1 MRNIKLTIE
10 YDGKRYSGWQRLGN
24 SEKTIQGKIES
35 ILTQMTGE
43 PIEIIGSGRTDA
55 GTHARGQVANFKTTS
70 SLTTTE
76 MLSFLNRYLPGDIV
90 VKEVTEMPERF
101 HARYNATGKQYS
113 YYVWNRPIP
122 NAFERY
128 HSFHFPKALDQEK
141 MEQACQK
148 LIGTHDFIGFS
159 ALKKTKKSTTRT
171 IEKITIER
179 NREMLQFTF
188 VGNGFLHKMVRIL
201 VGTLLE
207 RGHFF
212 AIFTYFCQKIIF
224 IFFRYLKKRRHS
236 CLVLFTGNHV
246 VEWDYF
252 LFNSGKIV
260 AIRFVIF
267 KFHDVNHDW
276 LWRCAS
282 SY

>member
-1 MRNIKLTIE
+1 
-10 YDGKRYSGWQRLGN
+10 
-24 SEKTIQGKIES
+24 
-35 ILTQMTGE
+35 
-43 PIEIIGSGRTDA
+43 
-55 GTHARGQVANFKTTS
+55 
-70 SLTTTE
+70 
-76 MLSFLNRYLPGDIV
+76 

-113 YYVWNRPIP
+113 YYVWNSPIP

-159 ALKKTKKSTTRT
+159 ALKKNKKSTTRT

-179 NREMLQFTF
+179 NGEMLQFTF

-207 RGHFF
+207 IGAGTKELAILDELF
-212 AIFTYFCQKIIF
+212 ATKVREGAGETAPAQG
-224 IFFRYLKKRRHS
+224 
-236 CLVLFTGNHV
+236 LFLDEV
-246 VEWDYF
+246 YY
-252 LFNSGKIV
+252 K
-260 AIRFVIF
+260 
-267 KFHDVNHDW
+267 
-276 LWRCAS
+276 
-282 SY
+282 